1 MKKEQYNHDNN
12 DFIYNSDIA
21 IKRRLYIRISMGS
34 LAIVNKCQV
43 VDNTLDDI

>member
-1 MKKEQYNHDNN
+1 MITMTLFTTVMLET
-12 DFIYNSDIA
+12 IA

-43 VDNTLDDI
+43 VENTLDDI